1 MELNDQVYAQALLLA
16 GELNDRQK
24 ALLQTFSSAAISS
37 LRARMKDGLTEE
49 DCKADFIASASL
61 HALAALSETGQDPEL
76 EQVKLGDVTLKRKN
90 GNAAANCLRNQAEL
104 MMYPYLKDRFTFLG
118 V

>member
-1 MELNDQVYAQALLLA
+1 MELNEQVYAQALLLA

-37 LRARMKDGLTEE
+37 LSARMKDGLTAE

-61 HALAALSETGQDPEL
+61 CALAALSEAGQDPEL
-76 EQVKLGDVTLKRKN
+76 EQVTLGDVTLKRKN
-90 GNAAANCLRNQAEL
+90 GDAAANCLRNQAEL

>member
-1 MELNDQVYAQALLLA
+1 MTLNEQVLAQALLLA
-16 GELNDRQK
+16 GELDARQTE
-24 ALLQTFSSAAISS
+24 LLGVLCAASTAS
-37 LRARMKDGLTEE
+37 LAARLREGLSPQ

-61 HALAALSETGQDPEL
+61 CALAALSEAGGDLGL
-76 EQVKLGDVTLKRKN
+76 EQVTLGDVTLKRKN

-104 MMYPYLKDRFTFLG
+104 MMYPYLKDRFAFLG

>member
-1 MELNDQVYAQALLLA
+1 MKEGL
-16 GELNDRQK
+16 
-24 ALLQTFSSAAISS
+24 SA
-37 LRARMKDGLTEE
+37 E

-61 HALAALSETGQDPEL
+61 CALAALSEAGGDLGL
-76 EQVKLGDVTLKRKN
+76 EQVTLGDVTLKRKN

-104 MMYPYLKDRFTFLG
+104 MMYPYLKDRFAFLG